1 MTTDR
6 LTLVLRFADVGI
18 ATYASLRIVGQ
29 PSRTVT
35 WVIDEPTL
43 LAALQELAD
52 ALPEPRPSETR
63 RDAIERALSRGPFAA
78 PDTELIV
85 AYTLGVLL
93 IGPSGWQLLTECL
106 ASPRAVL
113 FVSPSARLARVPWGL
128 LAMPKSG
135 PTHEELIR
143 ARAACH
149 SPTPVSPRPKS
160 LGNLT
165 LSVSTPTAT
174 G

>member
-1 MTTDR
+1 MTDR

-18 ATYASLRIVGQ
+18 ATYASLRVIGQ

-52 ALPEPRPSETR
+52 ALPEPRPGEIR

-78 PDTELIV
+78 PDTELTV
-85 AYTLGVLL
+85 AYILGVLL
-93 IGPSGWQLLTECL
+93 IGSSGWQLLTDCL
-106 ASPRAVL
+106 AAPRAVL
-113 FVSPSARLARVPWGL
+113 FVSPSARPQRNW
-128 LAMPKSG
+128 SG
-135 PTHEELIR
+135 PGR
-143 ARAACH
+143 RR
-149 SPTPVSPRPKS
+149 SPTSVSRRPKS
-160 LGNLT
+160 LGKL
-165 LSVSTPTAT
+165 LMSVRTPTAT